1 MKTLFA
7 LCATTGLLLSA
18 SNTAMADDQSP
29 ERIAARCVDAIDDT
43 VDRCAHAAAKETHEC
58 VREIRRLLA
67 AGRIRAAH
75 RVARACVRSA
85 TDRTEH
91 CADRVELICDVC
103 IDILLDMG
111 EPQLARR
118 VNNACNDA
126 IERLRSILQREKN
139 AIRTALGGT

>member
-1 MKTLFA
+1 
-7 LCATTGLLLSA
+7 
-18 SNTAMADDQSP
+18 
-29 ERIAARCVDAIDDT
+29 
-43 VDRCAHAAAKETHEC
+43 
-58 VREIRRLLA
+58 
-67 AGRIRAAH
+67 
-75 RVARACVRSA
+75 
-85 TDRTEH
+85 
-91 CADRVELICDVC
+91 VC